1 MIKKRTTREK
11 KVFIRSRREQGG
23 QERRRTHKV
32 PSPRKSGGTTRVF
45 LKNPRKRVKEGEGGG
60 SHLIDFSIVVV
71 FQDCL
76 QISKFWFRIRLNDT
90 CSSFQSA
97 RFIFRLARIADFG
110 KTFHEEFVSR

>member
-60 SHLIDFSIVVV
+60 VASH
-71 FQDCL
+71 
-76 QISKFWFRIRLNDT
+76 
-90 CSSFQSA
+90 
-97 RFIFRLARIADFG
+97 
-110 KTFHEEFVSR
+110 